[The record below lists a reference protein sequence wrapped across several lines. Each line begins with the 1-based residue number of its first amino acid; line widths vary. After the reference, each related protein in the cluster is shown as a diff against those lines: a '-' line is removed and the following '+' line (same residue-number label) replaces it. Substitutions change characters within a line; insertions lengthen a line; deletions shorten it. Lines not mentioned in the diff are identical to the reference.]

1 MFIIFK
7 AVSFFTITTAVKLSK
22 ISTSSISV
30 SEPLMYSIKSKTKL
44 NGNYSG
50 KLLNEI
56 SIAPF
61 YEVTVFTSS

>member
-1 MFIIFK
+1 M
-7 AVSFFTITTAVKLSK
+7 
-22 ISTSSISV
+22 SV
-30 SEPLMYSIKSKTKL
+30 SEPLLYSIKSKTKL

-61 YEVTVFTSS
+61 YEITAFTSS